1 MSIPTTDAE
10 LLGPMID
17 IRSPVAITNPDANN
31 MIYWCD
37 SYLVEFSRCSSATRR
52 ETTAHDRGRMHSCI
66 NTLRLRV
73 TTFTDF
79 PELDRP
85 KYHPEDI
92 PVSVPPKLNRIENA
106 DVQHFIDSL
115 VAIRIQM
122 SFMDS
127 AERASVMSASD
138 KNSALLE
145 FDKLDKFMNDVL
157 DVFPDN
163 DLPDADF
170 QEPTPQAPI
179 RSNY

>member
-1 MSIPTTDAE
+1 MATPTTDAA
-10 LLGPMID
+10 LLGPMIV

-37 SYLVEFSRCSSATRR
+37 SYLIEFSRCSSATRR
-52 ETTAHDRGRMHSCI
+52 ETTVHDRSRMHSCI

-73 TTFTDF
+73 NTFTDF

-92 PVSVPPKLNRIENA
+92 PVSTPPALNRVENA
-106 DVQHFIDSL
+106 DVQHFVDSL

-122 SFMDS
+122 GFMDS
-127 AERASVMSASD
+127 AERASGMSMSD
-138 KNSALLE
+138 KTRAILE
-145 FDKLDKFMNDVL
+145 FDKLDKFMDDVL
-157 DVFPDN
+157 DAFPDN
-163 DLPDADF
+163 DLPDADL
-170 QEPTPQAPI
+170 QEPTPQVPI